1 MTVNIREFGNLR
13 FSDQHFKG
21 LEVMAKKALT
31 KMKRTEAMAELS
43 CEWTDCNQ
51 VFYDLTLYLQHIH
64 KSHINEYNPGF
75 DDETDRSYSCQWI
88 GCEEN
93 RFDNYSQFCLHVS
106 YHGFHQKLMS
116 NGTRDNE
123 DIRFVVIHRNLSND
137 FIVQE
142 IRLTALW
149 TVLDA
154 MYCLNYRMSLSV
166 VGKSVSQTSQTA
178 NRFTDTSRDMHSKT
192 SPFRR
197 FQRKNS
203 RELDSQSVFG

>member
-1 MTVNIREFGNLR
+1 
-13 FSDQHFKG
+13 
-21 LEVMAKKALT
+21 MAKKALT

-116 NGTRDNE
+116 NGLAIMKTLGL
-123 DIRFVVIHRNLSND
+123 LS
-137 FIVQE
+137 FIE
-142 IRLTALW
+142 T
-149 TVLDA
+149 
-154 MYCLNYRMSLSV
+154 CLMILL
-166 VGKSVSQTSQTA
+166 
-178 NRFTDTSRDMHSKT
+178 
-192 SPFRR
+192 FRR
-197 FQRKNS
+197 F
-203 RELDSQSVFG
+203 D